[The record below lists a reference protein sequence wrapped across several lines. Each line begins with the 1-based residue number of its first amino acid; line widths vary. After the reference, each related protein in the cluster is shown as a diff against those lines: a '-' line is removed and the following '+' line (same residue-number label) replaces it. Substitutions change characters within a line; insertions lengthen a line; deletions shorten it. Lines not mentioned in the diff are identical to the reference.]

1 MFTRVVTFTGASDID
16 AGIEFV
22 RDTVAPV
29 LHQQRGFRG
38 TTATA
43 DRSGALFGVLSL
55 WDTEADR
62 DASESAL
69 LKARE
74 EGLELVGGKL
84 SVELFE
90 EVLMEVV
97 GGQPQVGSP
106 LLVTRVTMDPS
117 RVDENLGYFTREV
130 LPQIKQGPGLLAVRH
145 LPNRSTGDAIVG
157 TAYTDRTSLRT
168 AAEQVEARQRA
179 GDLPVTVVSRS
190 EREIVFLDQ
199 P

>member
-145 LPNRSTGDAIVG
+145 LLNRSTGDAIVG